1 MAGEVNV
8 SIIALESL
16 NSSLAQ
22 TVPMLYKAIEENK
35 SSASQVLH
43 KVDTLL
49 DDYVARSSVAYSS
62 YLQAVAELEYAERNY
77 EDVPNFYYRAVV
89 DAETSHQRLL
99 ECCQKIKCI
108 RFEAPPSK
116 MIFSH
121 L

>member
-49 DDYVARSSVAYSS
+49 DDYVARSSVAS
-62 YLQAVAELEYAERNY
+62 V
-77 EDVPNFYYRAVV
+77 
-89 DAETSHQRLL
+89 
-99 ECCQKIKCI
+99 
-108 RFEAPPSK
+108 
-116 MIFSH
+116 
-121 L
+121 